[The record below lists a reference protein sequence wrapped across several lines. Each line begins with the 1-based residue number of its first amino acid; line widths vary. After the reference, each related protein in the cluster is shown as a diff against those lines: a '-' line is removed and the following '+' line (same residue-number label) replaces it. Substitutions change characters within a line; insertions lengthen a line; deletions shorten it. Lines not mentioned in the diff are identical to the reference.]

1 MGRHVDP
8 GRTSG
13 GAATRPRSL
22 IRLRDGAPVLVGT
35 GLGNTGP
42 GNTGLGNTG
51 LGNTIRWSPG
61 ERLEELF
68 ENRCDRERAEGRGGH
83 PAVETADGSLSY
95 EELDARANRLAR
107 YLLARGV
114 SPGDRIALLFDDPV
128 RSYVGMLAVLK
139 AHAVYVP
146 LDPVFP
152 PGRIS
157 YIAADA
163 GVTMLLTTS
172 RLADSLLPG
181 TAVLA
186 VRVDKED
193 HRIAAFESSRLAWAG
208 HASPDNGLAYII
220 YTSGSTGRP
229 KGVAIAHASI
239 CHFVRT
245 AAETYGYVP
254 QDRVYQGMT
263 TAFDFSVEEIWVP
276 WMVGATLVPRPPG
289 HNLLGPDLAEFI
301 QARNITAL
309 CCVPT
314 LLATLDDDLPG
325 LRFLLVSGEA
335 CPEDLVERW
344 HRPGRRFLNVYGPT
358 EATVT
363 ATWGTAEPGKPV
375 TLGKPLPGYSV
386 VILDPVQDRALPHGE
401 LGEIGLAGIGLARG
415 YVNRPELTEKAFI
428 PDFLGL
434 EDNPSHRIY
443 RTGDLGRFND
453 HDEIEYHGR
462 TDTQV
467 KVRGYRIELSE
478 IENLLQQ
485 LPGIAMAVVKTWEPG
500 PGITELAAYYTLH
513 RNAPKVEG
521 GELRAWLRER
531 LPAYMV
537 PGYFQP
543 LRTMPMMVSGKVDRS
558 RLPHPTG
565 PRTVST
571 DSADTGPATPTERI
585 LALALAAALQLTSV
599 STTAD
604 FFNDLGANSLLLA
617 HFCAN
622 VRKEANP
629 PSVSMREIYA
639 HPTISALAAALDAAN
654 DEALAG
660 AGAGGGKAAAAEPF
674 LRVGTGQ
681 YLLCGALQAIAALAY
696 AYVALLIPVAG
707 EQWIGGSRQPG
718 DLVARSAVVGTISF
732 LALAVLPVVLK
743 WALVGRWK
751 TEEFPLWSLKYVR
764 FWFVRTLVATSPV
777 RMFVGT
783 PVFPLYLRALGA
795 RIGPR
800 VTILSSRIPACPDLL
815 TVGADT
821 VIRKDS
827 TFYCYRAHAGRIQ
840 TGPVTLGRNVLVCE
854 QTTLDIDT
862 AMGDNAQLGHS
873 SSLHR
878 FQSVPP
884 GSAWNGSPAGPAGTD
899 YRLDGQARS
908 GARSRVTFG
917 FWTIV
922 NHVVLVSSLGIGAID
937 ILLASLPTGDANP
950 AQPGFWGALLLVS
963 FVVLF
968 GSILAAFALVATL
981 PRVLALF
988 LVPGKDYPLY
998 GPRFGLL
1005 RTIQRLTNLKS
1016 LLQLTGD
1023 SSLIVHYLNV
1033 LGYHQPELVQT
1044 GSNFG
1049 VGLKHDSPTLATVG
1063 SGTMVSDGLSII
1075 NADYSNTAFRLSP
1088 AVIGARSFFGNNIAY
1103 PAGSRVGDNCLLGT
1117 KTMVPLEG
1125 PLREGVGLLGSPP
1138 FEIPRTVDRDS
1149 AFDRFRTAEELRR
1162 RIPAKNRH
1170 NAVTLLLYLLGRWV
1184 ELYVILVAAWVSQA
1198 FLPAAGGLGA
1208 LAGLGTMVITTNTLA
1223 VLVER
1228 ASLGFGRLSPLFCSI
1243 YEKPF
1248 WRHERFWK
1256 LSAGGI
1262 VQMFNGTPFKPVIW
1276 RMLGIR
1282 MGKKVFD
1289 DGCGIPERTLVTI
1302 GDYCTLN
1309 VHSGVQCHS
1318 MEDGAFKLDAITLGP
1333 GCTLGV
1339 GAFVHYGTTLH
1350 EGSQLEADSF
1360 LMKGEDVPA
1369 HSIFGGNPA
1378 RQLTRQAVTALP

>member
-8 GRTSG
+8 GWTSR
-13 GAATRPRSL
+13 GAATSARSL
-22 IRLRDGAPVLVGT
+22 IQLRDGAPVLVGAA
-35 GLGNTGP
+35 LGDTALDNP
-42 GNTGLGNTG
+42 S
-51 LGNTIRWSPG
+51 LGNTIRWRPG

-68 ENRCDRERAEGRGGH
+68 ENRCDRQRAEGHRGH
-83 PAVETADGSLSY
+83 PAVETADGSFSY
-95 EELDARANRLAR
+95 EELDALANRLAR

-114 SPGDRIALLFDDPV
+114 SPDDRIALLFDDPV
-128 RSYVGMLAVLK
+128 RSYVSMLAVLK

-146 LDPVFP
+146 LDPAFP
-152 PGRIS
+152 SERIA
-157 YIAADA
+157 YIAEDAD
-163 GVTMLLTTS
+163 VTMLLTVS

-181 TAVLA
+181 TADLA
-186 VRVDKED
+186 VRVDLED
-193 HRIAAFESSRLAWAG
+193 RRIASFESSRLAWARQTG
-208 HASPDNGLAYII
+208 PANGLAYII

-239 CHFVRT
+239 CHFVRI
-245 AAETYGYVP
+245 AAEAYGYNSR
-254 QDRVYQGMT
+254 DRVYQGMT

-276 WMVGATLVPRPPG
+276 WIVGATLVPRPPG
-289 HNLLGPDLAEFI
+289 NNLLGPDLAEFI
-301 QARNITAL
+301 EARHITAL

-314 LLATLDDDLPG
+314 LLATLDEDLPG

-375 TLGKPLPGYSV
+375 TLGKPLPGYSAI
-386 VILDPVQDRALPHGE
+386 ILDPVRDRALPHGE
-401 LGEIGLAGIGLARG
+401 LGEIGLAGIGLALG
-415 YVNRPELTEKAFI
+415 YINRPELTEKAFI

-434 EDNPSHRIY
+434 GNNPSHRIY

-467 KVRGYRIELSE
+467 KVRGYRVELSE
-478 IENLLQQ
+478 IESVLLQM
-485 LPGIAMAVVKTWEPG
+485 PGIAMAVVKTWEPG
-500 PGITELAAYYTLH
+500 PGITELAAYFTMH
-513 RNAPKVEG
+513 QNAPEVEG
-521 GELRAWLRER
+521 ADIRAWLRER

-537 PGYFQP
+537 PGYFEP
-543 LRTMPMMVSGKVDRS
+543 LRSMPMMVSGKVDRS

-565 PRTVST
+565 PRAVST
-571 DSADTGPATPTERI
+571 DFANTGPVTPTERI
-585 LALALAAALQLTSV
+585 LAPALAEALQLTSV

-622 VRKEANP
+622 VRKAAGA

-639 HPTISALAAALDAAN
+639 HPTIAALASALDAEN

-660 AGAGGGKAAAAEPF
+660 SRAGERQTATAESF
-674 LRVGTGQ
+674 LPVRTGQ
-681 YLLCGALQAIAALAY
+681 YLLCGALQTMAALAY
-696 AYVALLIPVAG
+696 AYVALLVPVVG
-707 EQWIGGSRQPG
+707 EQWAATSRQPG
-718 DLVARSAVVGTISF
+718 DLVMRSVVVGTVTFI
-732 LALAVLPVVLK
+732 ALAVLPVALK
-743 WALVGRWK
+743 WALIGRWK
-751 TEEFPLWSLKYVR
+751 TGDFPLWSLKYVR
-764 FWFVRTLVATSPV
+764 FWFVKTLVNTSPV

-783 PVFPLYLRALGA
+783 PVFPLYLKALGA
-795 RIGPR
+795 KIGPG
-800 VTILSSRIPACPDLL
+800 VTILSSRMPACTDLL
-815 TVGADT
+815 TIGAGT

-827 TFYCYRAHAGRIQ
+827 SFYCYRARAGRIQ
-840 TGPVTLGRNVLVCE
+840 TGPVTLGRNVLIGE

-862 AMGDNAQLGHS
+862 AMGDDAQLGHS

-884 GSAWNGSPAGPAGTD
+884 GSSWNGSPAQPASAN
-899 YRLDGQARS
+899 YRLAGLAGS
-908 GARSRVTFG
+908 GMRSRVSFS
-917 FWTIV
+917 FWTVV

-937 ILLASLPTGDANP
+937 ILLASLPTGDTNP
-950 AQPGFWGALLLVS
+950 ARPGFWGALLLVS
-963 FVVLF
+963 FIVLF

-981 PRVLALF
+981 PRLLALF
-988 LVPGKDYPLY
+988 LVPGQDYPLY
-998 GPRFGLL
+998 GARFGLL

-1033 LGYHQPELVQT
+1033 LGYHQPDMVQT

-1075 NADYSNTAFRLSP
+1075 NADYSNTGFRLSP

-1103 PAGSRVGDNCLLGT
+1103 PAGARVGDNCLLGT

-1162 RIPAKNRH
+1162 RIPEKNRH
-1170 NAVTLLLYLLGRWV
+1170 NAVTLLFYLLGRWV
-1184 ELYVILVAAWVSQA
+1184 ELYVILLAAWASQA

-1208 LAGLGTMVITTNTLA
+1208 LAGLGTMVITTNALA

-1228 ASLGFGRLSPLFCSI
+1228 ASLRFGRLSPLFCSI
-1243 YEKPF
+1243 YEVPF

-1378 RQLTRQAVTALP
+1378 RELTRQAVPGLP

>member
-1 MGRHVDP
+1 MGRHVTAQ
-8 GRTSG
+8 GST
-13 GAATRPRSL
+13 TQ
-22 IRLRDGAPVLVGT
+22 
-35 GLGNTGP
+35 GNTTQ
-42 GNTGLGNTG
+42 GNTRQGNTTR
-51 LGNTIRWSPG
+51 GNTIRWSPG

-68 ENRCDRERAEGRGGH
+68 EDRCDRQRAEGGSRH

-95 EELDARANRLAR
+95 EELDSRANRLAR

-114 SPGDRIALLFDDPV
+114 SPGERIALLFDDPV
-128 RSYVGMLAVLK
+128 WSYVSMLAVLK

-146 LDPVFP
+146 LDPAFP
-152 PGRIS
+152 PERIA

-163 GVTMLLTTS
+163 DVTMILTVS
-172 RLADSLLPG
+172 RLADSLLTG
-181 TAVLA
+181 TAAPA
-186 VRVDKED
+186 VRMDKED
-193 HRIAAFESSRLAWAG
+193 RRIAAFEPSRLGWAG
-208 HASPDNGLAYII
+208 QESPANGLAYII

-239 CHFVRT
+239 CHFVRI
-245 AAETYGYVP
+245 AAETYGYDSG
-254 QDRVYQGMT
+254 DRVYQGMT

-289 HNLLGPDLAEFI
+289 NNLLGPDLAEFI
-301 QARNITAL
+301 EARNITAL

-375 TLGKPLPGYSV
+375 TLGKPLPGYSA

-401 LGEIGLAGIGLARG
+401 LGEIGLAGVGLARG
-415 YVNRPELTEKAFI
+415 YINRPELTERAFI

-434 EDNPSHRIY
+434 ADNPSHRIY

-453 HDEIEYHGR
+453 DDEIEYHGR
-462 TDTQV
+462 ADTQV

-478 IENLLQQ
+478 IENVLLQI
-485 LPGIAMAVVKTWEPG
+485 PGIAMAVVKTWEPE
-500 PGITELAAYYTLH
+500 PGITELAAYYTMH
-513 RNAPKVEG
+513 QNVPEVAG
-521 GELRAWLRER
+521 GDIRAWLRER

-537 PGYFQP
+537 PGYFQS

-558 RLPHPTG
+558 RLPHPAG

-571 DSADTGPATPTERI
+571 DFADTSPVTPTERI
-585 LALALAAALQLTSV
+585 LAPALAAALRLTSV
-599 STTAD
+599 STTAN
-604 FFNDLGANSLLLA
+604 FFNDLGANSLLMA

-622 VRKEANP
+622 VRKEANS

-639 HPTISALAAALDAAN
+639 YPTIAALAAALDAAN

-660 AGAGGGKAAAAEPF
+660 VGAGGRGTATAEPF
-674 LRVGTGQ
+674 LRVGTAQ
-681 YLLCGALQAIAALAY
+681 YLLCGVLQALAALAY
-696 AYVALLIPVAG
+696 AYVVVLIPSAG

-718 DLVARSAVVGTISF
+718 VLVARSVVVGTISF
-732 LALAVLPVVLK
+732 LALAVMPIALK
-743 WALVGRWK
+743 WALIGRWK
-751 TEEFPLWSLKYVR
+751 AEEFPLWSLRYVR
-764 FWFVRTLVATSPV
+764 FWFVKTLVNTSPV
-777 RMFVGT
+777 RLFVGT

-800 VTILSSRIPACPDLL
+800 VTILSSRIPACTDLL

-821 VIRKDS
+821 VIRRDS
-827 TFYCYRAHAGRIQ
+827 TFSCYRAHAGRIQ
-840 TGPVTLGRNVLVCE
+840 TGPVILGRNVLIGE
-854 QTTLDIDT
+854 QTTLEIDT
-862 AMGDNAQLGHS
+862 AMGDDAQLGHS
-873 SSLHR
+873 SCLHR
-878 FQSVPP
+878 FQSIPP
-884 GSAWNGSPAGPAGTD
+884 GGAWAGSPAEPTNTS
-899 YRLDGQARS
+899 YRRAGQAAS
-908 GARSRVTFG
+908 GTASRASFS
-917 FWTIV
+917 FWTV
-922 NHVVLVSSLGIGAID
+922 VVHVVLVSSIGLGVID
-937 ILLASLPTGDANP
+937 VVLASLPTGETNP
-950 AQPGFWGALLLVS
+950 AKPLFWQALLLISAVL
-963 FVVLF
+963 LF
-968 GSILAAFALVATL
+968 GSILAAFAVAATV
-981 PRVLALF
+981 PRLLALL

-998 GPRFGLL
+998 GVRFGLL
-1005 RTIQRLTNLKS
+1005 RTAQRLTNLKA

-1023 SSLIVHYLNV
+1023 SSLIVYYLDV
-1033 LGYHQPELVQT
+1033 LGYHQPDMVQT

-1049 VGLKHDSPTLATVG
+1049 VGLKHDSPTLTTVG

-1088 AVIGARSFFGNNIAY
+1088 ATIGARSFFGNNIAY
-1103 PAGSRVGDNCLLGT
+1103 PAGARMGDNCLLGT
-1117 KTMVPLEG
+1117 KTMVPLDG

-1138 FEIPRTVDRDS
+1138 FEIPRTVDRDNT
-1149 AFDRFRTAEELRR
+1149 FDRFRTAEELRR
-1162 RIPAKNRH
+1162 RIPAKNVH
-1170 NAVTLLLYLLGRWV
+1170 NTVTVILYLLARWA
-1184 ELYVILVAAWVSQA
+1184 ELYVILLAAWASQA
-1198 FLPAAGGLGA
+1198 FLPAAGGLA
-1208 LAGLGTMVITTNTLA
+1208 AVAALGTMVITTGVLM

-1228 ASLGFGRLSPLFCSI
+1228 ASLGFGRLSPTFCSI
-1243 YEKPF
+1243 YEVPF
-1248 WRHERFWK
+1248 WRHERYWK
-1256 LSAGGI
+1256 LGAGGI

-1276 RMLGIR
+1276 RILGVR

-1289 DGCGIPERTLVTI
+1289 DGCGIPEKTLVTI

-1309 VHSGVQCHS
+1309 AYAVAQCHS
-1318 MEDGAFKLDAITLGP
+1318 MEDGAFKLDAITLGA

-1339 GAFVHYGTTLH
+1339 GAFVHYGTTMH
-1350 EGSQLEADSF
+1350 DGSELEADSF

-1369 HSIFGGNPA
+1369 GGIFGGNPA
-1378 RQLTRQAVTALP
+1378 RELTRQTVPGLL

>member
-22 IRLRDGAPVLVGT
+22 VQLRDGAPVLVGAAPGNS

-42 GNTGLGNTG
+42 GNSG

-68 ENRCDRERAEGRGGH
+68 ENRCDRLRAEGRSRH

-114 SPGDRIALLFDDPV
+114 RPGDRIALLFDDPV

-163 GVTMLLTTS
+163 GVTMLLTVS
-172 RLADSLLPG
+172 RLADSLPPG
-181 TAVLA
+181 TAELA

-208 HASPDNGLAYII
+208 QASPDNGLAYII

-229 KGVAIAHASI
+229 KGVAITHASI
-239 CHFVRT
+239 CHFVRI
-245 AAETYGYVP
+245 AAETYGYDP
-254 QDRVYQGMT
+254 RDRVYQGMT

-289 HNLLGPDLAEFI
+289 NNLLGPDLAEFI
-301 QARNITAL
+301 EARNITAL

-314 LLATLDDDLPG
+314 LLATLDDDMPA

-375 TLGKPLPGYSV
+375 TLGKPLPGYSA
-386 VILDPVQDRALPHGE
+386 VILDPVQDRALPRGE

-453 HDEIEYHGR
+453 QDEIEYHGR

-478 IENLLQQ
+478 IESVLLQM
-485 LPGIAMAVVKTWEPG
+485 PGIAMAVVKAWEPG

-543 LRTMPMMVSGKVDRS
+543 LRTMPMMVSGKVDRG
-558 RLPHPTG
+558 RLPDPSG
-565 PRTVST
+565 PRAVST
-571 DSADTGPATPTERI
+571 DSADTGPVTPTERI
-585 LALALAAALQLTSV
+585 LAPALAAALQLTSV

-629 PSVSMREIYA
+629 PSVSMRDIYA
-639 HPTISALAAALDAAN
+639 HPTIAALAAALDAAN
-654 DEALAG
+654 GEALGVSPAQ
-660 AGAGGGKAAAAEPF
+660 ARETAMAEPY
-674 LRVGTGQ
+674 LRVGTRQ
-681 YLLCGALQAIAALAY
+681 YLLCGLLQALAGLFY
-696 AYVALLIPVAG
+696 AYVVVLIPFTG

-718 DLVARSAVVGTISF
+718 VVVARSAVVGTISF
-732 LALAVLPVVLK
+732 LALAVIPVVLK
-743 WALVGRWK
+743 WMLIGRWK
-751 TEEFPLWSLKYVR
+751 AEEFPIWSLRYVR
-764 FWFVRTLVATSPV
+764 FWFIKTLVNTSPL
-777 RMFVGT
+777 RLFVGT

-800 VTILSSRIPACPDLL
+800 VTILSSRIPACTDLL
-815 TVGADT
+815 TVGAGT
-821 VIRKDS
+821 VIRRDCS
-827 TFYCYRAHAGRIQ
+827 FNCYRAHAGRIQ
-840 TGPVTLGRNVLVCE
+840 TGTVTLGRNVLIGE

-862 AMGDNAQLGHS
+862 AMGDDAQLGHS
-873 SSLHR
+873 SCLHR
-878 FQSVPP
+878 FQAVPD
-884 GSAWNGSPAGPAGTD
+884 GGAWAGSPAEPTNASYRRAGQATSGPA
-899 YRLDGQARS
+899 RRAS
-908 GARSRVTFG
+908 FS
-917 FWTIV
+917 FWTLLV
-922 NHVVLVSSLGIGAID
+922 HVVLVSALGLGAID
-937 ILLASLPTGDANP
+937 LVLASLPTGETNP
-950 AQPGFWGALLLVS
+950 GRPLFWEALLLISGVL
-963 FVVLF
+963 LF
-968 GSILAAFALVATL
+968 GSILVAFAIAATL
-981 PRVLALF
+981 PRLLAL
-988 LVPGKDYPLY
+988 LLAPGKDYPLY
-998 GPRFGLL
+998 GFRFGLL
-1005 RTIQRLTNLKS
+1005 RTAQRLTNLKA

-1023 SSLIVHYLNV
+1023 SSLIVYYLNV
-1033 LGYHQPELVQT
+1033 LGYHQPDLVQT

-1049 VGLKHDSPTLATVG
+1049 VGLKHDSPTLTTVG

-1075 NADYSNTAFRLSP
+1075 HADYSNTAFRLSP
-1088 AVIGARSFFGNNIAY
+1088 AAIGAKSFFGNNIAY
-1103 PAGSRVGDNCLLGT
+1103 PAGARLGDNCLLGT
-1117 KTMVPLEG
+1117 KTMVPVEG

-1138 FEIPRTVDRDS
+1138 FEIPRTVDRDNT
-1149 AFDRFRTAEELRR
+1149 FDRFRTPEERAR
-1162 RIPAKNRH
+1162 RIPAKNIH
-1170 NAVTLLLYLLGRWV
+1170 NTVTVIYYLLARWA
-1184 ELYVILVAAWVSQA
+1184 ELYVILLAAWASQA
-1198 FLPAAGGLGA
+1198 FLPTAGA
-1208 LAGLGTMVITTNTLA
+1208 LAALAAVGTMVTTTGA
-1223 VLVER
+1223 VMILVEW
-1228 ASLGFGRLSPLFCSI
+1228 ASLGFRRLSPTFCSI
-1243 YEKPF
+1243 YEVPF

-1256 LSAGGI
+1256 LGAGGI
-1262 VQMFNGTPFKPVIW
+1262 VQMFNGTPFKAVIW
-1276 RMLGIR
+1276 RILGARI
-1282 MGKKVFD
+1282 GKKVFD
-1289 DGCGIPERTLVTI
+1289 DGCGLPEKTLVTI

-1309 VHSGVQCHS
+1309 AYSVAQCHS
-1318 MEDGAFKLDAITLGP
+1318 MEDGAFKLDAVNIGP

-1350 EGSQLEADSF
+1350 EGAQLEADSF

-1378 RQLTRQAVTALP
+1378 RQLTRQATPGLH